1 MGLYYPLPRYI
12 FTTKCN
18 TVIRKRVEKG
28 LNTLIAS
35 GEFEEMW
42 AAYHGDVIKN
52 INLEKKSSVFL
63 IRHFLMKFHT
73 AVAYFGTNQKI
84 NLSVGYEIS
93 Q

>member
-1 MGLYYPLPRYI
+1 MALYYPLPRYI
-12 FTTKCN
+12 FTAKGN
-18 TVIRKRVEKG
+18 AVIRKRVEKD
-28 LNTLIAS
+28 LNTLIAP

-42 AAYHGDVIKN
+42 AACYWDVIKN

-73 AVAYFGTNQKI
+73 VVAHFGTNQKI